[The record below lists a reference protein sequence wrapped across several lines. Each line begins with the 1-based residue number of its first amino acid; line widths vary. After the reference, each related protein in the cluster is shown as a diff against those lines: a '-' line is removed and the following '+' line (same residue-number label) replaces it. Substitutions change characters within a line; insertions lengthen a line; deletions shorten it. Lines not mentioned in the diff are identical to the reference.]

1 MRMMQKRTLT
11 LLLALCLLL
20 SAAFAEAPTAQP
32 QTATPVPAT
41 AQPVTPE
48 PVATKSSETTVPAE
62 TKNTQPEVTD
72 TQTGDGRSTSAP
84 TNAVPS
90 TEPEPDAGADTSAPT
105 TSAAASPSSGA
116 TPTPTPDGDAG
127 QTTDAPS
134 PSSGATPTP
143 TPDGDA
149 GQTTDAPSPS
159 SGATPTPT
167 PDGDAGQTT
176 DAPSPSSG
184 ATPTPTPTSGTTP
197 PAQTGEGPAWYWDGE
212 QKRYGEL
219 EDLLTLTGETIYIA
233 SDELFTLTGEAALLA
248 QEAEFALDAE
258 VFPEEEEYIL
268 YISDVGPNGETQ
280 EDTIYLWVGKEE
292 DAPPTPTPSTEPEPT
307 DPVEIEAEL
316 LVVPEMYR
324 AGAWSSTTPS
334 FTLSVVPDTLTGYT
348 FAISVDD
355 GGAQAVESPCVFS
368 TEGQHTLVFYLIDA
382 SGAQAARSTT
392 YTVWLDTAAPEAQ
405 AQFDMQTGTLT
416 VTATDAMSG
425 VDAISL
431 DGGET
436 WQAMTAAEDGT
447 FVYST
452 PLTAQV
458 AAGELMVRDAA
469 GNCWQSAESYG
480 VPGGMGGDFGGMG
493 GFGGGS
499 FGGGSFSGGGSSGTT
514 RTVSHSS
521 SSEEEAT
528 LYGAVALEVEEG
540 DMFVLTLGG
549 EELPLTLTLD
559 YDANDSEDAYS
570 AFTAELA
577 VWNGEEGD
585 EDCDTL
591 ILTASADA
599 ASLYAFRWDF
609 TGDVYK
615 TLLSSGVQYLVLR
628 VGDRV
633 TALSTAGFTAGTA
646 YNTLKSEGAASSE
659 FAYSLWMGDP
669 DPALEMEVEAR
680 GERYLLEAGE
690 GDMYYYDVY
699 TGDMDM
705 LNAAFGAASQEE
717 R

>member
-1 MRMMQKRTLT
+1 MRMMQKRTLA

-32 QTATPVPAT
+32 QSATPVPAT

-48 PVATKSSETTVPAE
+48 PVATKNSETTAPAE
-62 TKNTQPEVTD
+62 TKNTQPEVAG
-72 TQTGDGRSTSAP
+72 TQAVDGGSTSAP
-84 TNAVPS
+84 SNSAPS
-90 TEPEPDAGADTSAPT
+90 TEPEPDDGANTTAPT
-105 TSAAASPSSGA
+105 TGATASPA
-116 TPTPTPDGDAG
+116 PDGDAG
-127 QTTDAPS
+127 QTTDGPS
-134 PSSGATPTP
+134 PSSGATASPTPDGNAGQTTDGPSPSSSATP
-143 TPDGDA
+143 TPDGE
-149 GQTTDAPSPS
+149 
-159 SGATPTPT
+159 ATPTPT
-167 PDGDAGQTT
+167 PSDE
-176 DAPSPSSG
+176 
-184 ATPTPTPTSGTTP
+184 ATPTPTPTAGETTP
-197 PAQTGEGPAWYWDGE
+197 APAGEGPAWYWDGE
-212 QKRYGEL
+212 QKHYGEL
-219 EDLLTLTGETIYIA
+219 EELLLLTEETIYIA

-258 VFPEEEEYIL
+258 VFPEEEYIL

-280 EDTIYLWVGKEE
+280 EDTIYLWAGKEE

-348 FAISVDD
+348 FALSVDD
-355 GGAQAVESPCVFS
+355 GGAQAVESPCVFT

-405 AQFDMQTGTLT
+405 AQFDMQTGALT
-416 VTATDAMSG
+416 VTATDAISG

-431 DGGET
+431 DGGKT
-436 WQAMTAAEDGT
+436 WQTMTAAEDGS
-447 FVYST
+447 FVYT
-452 PLTAQV
+452 APLTAQV

-499 FGGGSFSGGGSSGTT
+499 FSGMGGFSGGGFSGGGSSGTT

-521 SSEEEAT
+521 GSEEEAT

-599 ASLYAFRWDF
+599 ASPYAFRWDF

-628 VGDRV
+628 VGERV

>member
-1 MRMMQKRTLT
+1 MRMMQKRTLA

-32 QTATPVPAT
+32 QPATPVPAT
-41 AQPVTPE
+41 AEPVTPEPVTPQPVTPE

-72 TQTGDGRSTSAP
+72 TQTADGQSTFAP
-84 TNAVPS
+84 TNAAPS

-105 TSAAASPSSGA
+105 TSAAA
-116 TPTPTPDGDAG
+116 
-127 QTTDAPS
+127 
-134 PSSGATPTP
+134 
-143 TPDGDA
+143 
-149 GQTTDAPSPS
+149 SPS

-212 QKRYGEL
+212 QKHYGEL

-258 VFPEEEEYIL
+258 VFPEEENYIL

-280 EDTIYLWVGKEE
+280 EDTIYLWAGKEE
-292 DAPPTPTPSTEPEPT
+292 DAPPTPTPTPSTEPEPT

-324 AGAWSSTTPS
+324 AGAWSSTAPS
-334 FTLSVVPDTLTGYT
+334 FTLTVVPDTLTGYT
-348 FAISVDD
+348 FAVSVDD
-355 GGAQAVESPCVFS
+355 GEAQAVESPCVFT

-416 VTATDAMSG
+416 VTATDALSG

-431 DGGET
+431 DGGKT

-447 FVYST
+447 FVYSA

-458 AAGELMVRDAA
+458 TAGELMVRDAA

-480 VPGGMGGDFGGMG
+480 VPSGMGGDFGGMG

-599 ASLYAFRWDF
+599 ASPYAFRWDF

-680 GERYLLEAGE
+680 GERYLLKAGE

>member
-1 MRMMQKRTLT
+1 MRIMQKRTLA
-11 LLLALCLLL
+11 LLQALCLLL

-32 QTATPVPAT
+32 QPATPVPAT

-48 PVATKSSETTVPAE
+48 PVTPQPVTPEPVATKNSETTAPAE
-62 TKNTQPEVTD
+62 TKNTQPEVTG
-72 TQTGDGRSTSAP
+72 TQTADGQSTFAP

-105 TSAAASPSSGA
+105 TSAAASPSTGA
-116 TPTPTPDGDAG
+116 TA
-127 QTTDAPS
+127 S
-134 PSSGATPTP
+134 PP
-143 TPDGDA
+143 PDGDA

-258 VFPEEEEYIL
+258 VFPEEENYIL

-280 EDTIYLWVGKEE
+280 EDTIYLWAGKEE

-348 FAISVDD
+348 FALSVDD
-355 GGAQAVESPCVFS
+355 GEAQAVESPCVFT

-382 SGAQAARSTT
+382 NGAQAARSTT

-405 AQFDMQTGTLT
+405 AQFDMQTGALT
-416 VTATDAMSG
+416 VTATDATSG

-431 DGGET
+431 DGGKT
-436 WQAMTAAEDGT
+436 WQAMTAAEDGS
-447 FVYST
+447 FVYT
-452 PLTAQV
+452 APLTAQV

-469 GNCWQSAESYG
+469 GNYWQSAESYG
-480 VPGGMGGDFGGMG
+480 MPGGGEMPGGGMDFGGGEMPDMSSFGGRGGGGGGGGGFPGGM
-493 GFGGGS
+493 
-499 FGGGSFSGGGSSGTT
+499 
-514 RTVSHSS
+514 
-521 SSEEEAT
+521 
-528 LYGAVALEVEEG
+528 
-540 DMFVLTLGG
+540 
-549 EELPLTLTLD
+549 
-559 YDANDSEDAYS
+559 
-570 AFTAELA
+570 
-577 VWNGEEGD
+577 
-585 EDCDTL
+585 
-591 ILTASADA
+591 
-599 ASLYAFRWDF
+599 
-609 TGDVYK
+609 
-615 TLLSSGVQYLVLR
+615 
-628 VGDRV
+628 
-633 TALSTAGFTAGTA
+633 
-646 YNTLKSEGAASSE
+646 
-659 FAYSLWMGDP
+659 
-669 DPALEMEVEAR
+669 
-680 GERYLLEAGE
+680 
-690 GDMYYYDVY
+690 
-699 TGDMDM
+699 
-705 LNAAFGAASQEE
+705 
-717 R
+717 

>member
-1 MRMMQKRTLT
+1 
-11 LLLALCLLL
+11 
-20 SAAFAEAPTAQP
+20 
-32 QTATPVPAT
+32 
-41 AQPVTPE
+41 
-48 PVATKSSETTVPAE
+48 
-62 TKNTQPEVTD
+62 
-72 TQTGDGRSTSAP
+72 
-84 TNAVPS
+84 
-90 TEPEPDAGADTSAPT
+90 
-105 TSAAASPSSGA
+105 
-116 TPTPTPDGDAG
+116 
-127 QTTDAPS
+127 
-134 PSSGATPTP
+134 
-143 TPDGDA
+143 
-149 GQTTDAPSPS
+149 
-159 SGATPTPT
+159 
-167 PDGDAGQTT
+167 
-176 DAPSPSSG
+176 
-184 ATPTPTPTSGTTP
+184 
-197 PAQTGEGPAWYWDGE
+197 
-212 QKRYGEL
+212 
-219 EDLLTLTGETIYIA
+219 
-233 SDELFTLTGEAALLA
+233 
-248 QEAEFALDAE
+248 
-258 VFPEEEEYIL
+258 
-268 YISDVGPNGETQ
+268 
-280 EDTIYLWVGKEE
+280 
-292 DAPPTPTPSTEPEPT
+292 
-307 DPVEIEAEL
+307 
-316 LVVPEMYR
+316 
-324 AGAWSSTTPS
+324 
-334 FTLSVVPDTLTGYT
+334 
-348 FAISVDD
+348 
-355 GGAQAVESPCVFS
+355 
-368 TEGQHTLVFYLIDA
+368 
-382 SGAQAARSTT
+382 
-392 YTVWLDTAAPEAQ
+392 
-405 AQFDMQTGTLT
+405 
-416 VTATDAMSG
+416 
-425 VDAISL
+425 
-431 DGGET
+431 
-436 WQAMTAAEDGT
+436 MTAAEDGS
-447 FVYST
+447 FVYT
-452 PLTAQV
+452 APLTAQV

-480 VPGGMGGDFGGMG
+480 VPGSMG
-493 GFGGGS
+493 GFGGGG

-521 SSEEEAT
+521 GSEEEAT

-599 ASLYAFRWDF
+599 ASPYAFRWDF

>member
-1 MRMMQKRTLT
+1 MRMMQKRTLA

-20 SAAFAEAPTAQP
+20 SAALAEAPTAQP
-32 QTATPVPAT
+32 QPATPVPAT

-48 PVATKSSETTVPAE
+48 PVATKSSETKTATEPAQTE
-62 TKNTQPEVTD
+62 NTQPTAAATQTENTQPEADVTQPAD
-72 TQTGDGRSTSAP
+72 GQPTPTPTPTASAQTPPSA
-84 TNAVPS
+84 
-90 TEPEPDAGADTSAPT
+90 
-105 TSAAASPSSGA
+105 GA

-134 PSSGATPTP
+134 GDATSTP

-149 GQTTDAPSPS
+149 DQATDA
-159 SGATPTPT
+159 
-167 PDGDAGQTT
+167 
-176 DAPSPSSG
+176 PSSG
-184 ATPTPTPTSGTTP
+184 ATPTPTPTSGETP
-197 PAQTGEGPAWYWDGE
+197 PAQAGEGPAWYRDGE
-212 QKRYGEL
+212 QKHYGEL
-219 EDLLTLTGETIYIA
+219 EELLRLTKDTIYIA

-268 YISDVGPNGETQ
+268 YISDVGPDGETQ
-280 EDTIYLWVGKEE
+280 EDTIYLWAGKEE
-292 DAPPTPTPSTEPEPT
+292 DAPPEPTASAEPEPT
-307 DPVEIEAEL
+307 DPVEVEAEL

-324 AGAWSSTTPS
+324 AGAWSATAPS

-348 FAISVDD
+348 FAVSVDD
-355 GGAQAVESPCVFS
+355 GEAQAVESPYTFS

-405 AQFDMQTGTLT
+405 AQFDMQTGALT
-416 VTATDAMSG
+416 VTATDALSG

-431 DGGET
+431 DGGKT
-436 WQAMTAAEDGT
+436 WQTMTAAEDGS
-447 FVYST
+447 FVYSA

-493 GFGGGS
+493 SMGGG
-499 FGGGSFSGGGSSGTT
+499 FGGSFSGGSGGSSGTT

-521 SSEEEAT
+521 GSEEETTA
-528 LYGAVALEVEEG
+528 YGAVALEVE
-540 DMFVLTLGG
+540 DTSMFALALGG
-549 EELPLTLTLD
+549 ETLPLTLTLD
-559 YDANDSEDAYS
+559 YEAGGDGNTAA

-591 ILTASADA
+591 ILTAPDNGAESP
-599 ASLYAFRWDF
+599 YAYRWDF

-615 TLLSSGVQYLVLR
+615 TLFNSGVQYLVLR
-628 VGDRV
+628 VGDHV

-646 YNTLKSEGAASSE
+646 YNALKSEGAASSE
-659 FAYSLWMGDP
+659 FAYSLWMGEP
-669 DPALEMEVEAR
+669 DPELEMEVEAR
-680 GERYLLEAGE
+680 GARYLLNAGE

-705 LNAAFGAASQEE
+705 LSAAFGATVQEE
-717 R
+717 Q

>member
-1 MRMMQKRTLT
+1 MRMMQKRTLA

-32 QTATPVPAT
+32 QPATPVPAT

-62 TKNTQPEVTD
+62 TKNTQTEVTG

-84 TNAVPS
+84 TNAAPS
-90 TEPEPDAGADTSAPT
+90 TEPEPDDGANTTAPT
-105 TSAAASPSSGA
+105 TGA
-116 TPTPTPDGDAG
+116 TA
-127 QTTDAPS
+127 S
-134 PSSGATPTP
+134 
-143 TPDGDA
+143 
-149 GQTTDAPSPS
+149 
-159 SGATPTPT
+159 PT

-197 PAQTGEGPAWYWDGE
+197 PARTGEGPAWYWDGD
-212 QKRYGEL
+212 QKHYGEL
-219 EDLLTLTGETIYIA
+219 GELLLLTEETIYIA

-268 YISDVGPNGETQ
+268 YISDVGPDGETQ
-280 EDTIYLWVGKEE
+280 EDTIYLWAGKEE

-324 AGAWSSTTPS
+324 AGAWSSTAPS
-334 FTLSVVPDTLTGYT
+334 FTLTVVPDTLTGYT
-348 FAISVDD
+348 FAVSVDD
-355 GGAQAVESPCVFS
+355 GEAQAVESPCVFA

-416 VTATDAMSG
+416 VTATDALSG

-447 FVYST
+447 FVYSA

-458 AAGELMVRDAA
+458 TAGELMVRDAA

-480 VPGGMGGDFGGMG
+480 VPGGMG

-521 SSEEEAT
+521 GSEEEAT

-559 YDANDSEDAYS
+559 YDANGSEDAYS

-599 ASLYAFRWDF
+599 ASPYAFRWDF

-680 GERYLLEAGE
+680 GERYLLKAGE

>member
-1 MRMMQKRTLT
+1 MRMMQKRTLA

-48 PVATKSSETTVPAE
+48 PVATKNAETTAPAE
-62 TKNTQPEVTD
+62 TKNTQPEVAG
-72 TQTGDGRSTSAP
+72 TQAVDGGSTSAP
-84 TNAVPS
+84 TNSAPS
-90 TEPEPDAGADTSAPT
+90 TEPEPDAGANTTAPT
-105 TSAAASPSSGA
+105 TGATASPA
-116 TPTPTPDGDAG
+116 PDGDAG
-127 QTTDAPS
+127 QTTDGPS
-134 PSSGATPTP
+134 PSSGATASPTPDGNAGQTTDGPSPSSSATP
-143 TPDGDA
+143 TPDGE
-149 GQTTDAPSPS
+149 
-159 SGATPTPT
+159 ATPTPT
-167 PDGDAGQTT
+167 PSDE
-176 DAPSPSSG
+176 
-184 ATPTPTPTSGTTP
+184 ATPTPTPTAGETTP
-197 PAQTGEGPAWYWDGE
+197 APVGEGPAWYWDGE

-219 EDLLTLTGETIYIA
+219 EELLLLTEETIYIA
-233 SDELFTLTGEAALLA
+233 SEELFTLTGEAALLA

-258 VFPEEEEYIL
+258 VFPEEENYVL

-280 EDTIYLWVGKEE
+280 EDTIYLWAGKEE

-324 AGAWSSTTPS
+324 AGAWSSTAPS

-355 GGAQAVESPCVFS
+355 GEAQAVESPCVFT

-405 AQFDMQTGTLT
+405 AQFDMQTGALT
-416 VTATDAMSG
+416 VTATDATSG

-431 DGGET
+431 DGGKT
-436 WQAMTAAEDGT
+436 WQAMTAAEDGS
-447 FVYST
+447 FVYT
-452 PLTAQV
+452 APLTAQV

-469 GNCWQSAESYG
+469 GNYWQSAESYG
-480 VPGGMGGDFGGMG
+480 VPGGMGGFGGG

-499 FGGGSFSGGGSSGTT
+499 FSGGGGSSGTT

-521 SSEEEAT
+521 GSEEEAT

-585 EDCDTL
+585 EDLDTL
-591 ILTASADA
+591 ILTASTDA
-599 ASLYAFRWDF
+599 EGPYAFRWDF

-680 GERYLLEAGE
+680 GARYLLNAGE

-705 LNAAFGAASQEE
+705 LSAAFGAAPQEE

>member
-1 MRMMQKRTLT
+1 MRMMQKRTLA

-32 QTATPVPAT
+32 QPATPVPAT

-48 PVATKSSETTVPAE
+48 PVATKNAETTAPAE
-62 TKNTQPEVTD
+62 TKNTQPEVAV
-72 TQTGDGRSTSAP
+72 TQAADGGSTSAP
-84 TNAVPS
+84 TNAAVS
-90 TEPEPDAGADTSAPT
+90 TEPDDGANTTAPT
-105 TSAAASPSSGA
+105 TGATASPA
-116 TPTPTPDGDAG
+116 PDGDAG
-127 QTTDAPS
+127 QTTDGPS

-143 TPDGDA
+143 TPSGDA
-149 GQTTDAPSPS
+149 GQTTDGPSPS
-159 SGATPTPT
+159 SSATPTPDGEATPTPT
-167 PDGDAGQTT
+167 PSDE
-176 DAPSPSSG
+176 
-184 ATPTPTPTSGTTP
+184 ATPTPTPTAGETTP
-197 PAQTGEGPAWYWDGE
+197 APVGEGPAWYWDGE
-212 QKRYGEL
+212 QKHYGEL
-219 EDLLTLTGETIYIA
+219 EDLLTLTEETIYIA

-258 VFPEEEEYIL
+258 VFPEEENYIL
-268 YISDVGPNGETQ
+268 YISDVGPNGKTQ
-280 EDTIYLWVGKEE
+280 EDTIYLWAGKEE

-324 AGAWSSTTPS
+324 AGAWSSTAPS
-334 FTLSVVPDTLTGYT
+334 FTLTVVPDTLTGYT
-348 FAISVDD
+348 FAVSVDD
-355 GGAQAVESPCVFS
+355 GEAQAVESPCVFT

-405 AQFDMQTGTLT
+405 AQFDLQTGTLT
-416 VTATDAMSG
+416 VTATDAISG

-431 DGGET
+431 DGGKT
-436 WQAMTAAEDGT
+436 WQTMTAAEDGS
-447 FVYST
+447 FAYSA

-599 ASLYAFRWDF
+599 ASPYAFRWDF

>member
-1 MRMMQKRTLT
+1 MRMMQKRTLA

-32 QTATPVPAT
+32 QPATPVPAT

-48 PVATKSSETTVPAE
+48 PVATKNSETTAPAE
-62 TKNTQPEVTD
+62 TKNTQPEITG
-72 TQTGDGRSTSAP
+72 TQAADGGSTSAP
-84 TNAVPS
+84 TSAAVS
-90 TEPEPDAGADTSAPT
+90 TEPDDGANTTAPT
-105 TSAAASPSSGA
+105 TGATASPAPDENAGQTTDGPSPSAGATASPTPSGDAGQATDGPSPSSSATPTPDGEA
-116 TPTPTPDGDAG
+116 TPTPTPSDE
-127 QTTDAPS
+127 
-134 PSSGATPTP
+134 
-143 TPDGDA
+143 
-149 GQTTDAPSPS
+149 
-159 SGATPTPT
+159 
-167 PDGDAGQTT
+167 
-176 DAPSPSSG
+176 
-184 ATPTPTPTSGTTP
+184 ATPTPTPTAGETTP
-197 PAQTGEGPAWYWDGE
+197 APVGEGPAWYWDGE
-212 QKRYGEL
+212 QKHYGEL
-219 EDLLTLTGETIYIA
+219 EELLLLTEETIYIA

-268 YISDVGPNGETQ
+268 YISDVGPDGETQ
-280 EDTIYLWVGKEE
+280 EDTIYLWAGKEE
-292 DAPPTPTPSTEPEPT
+292 DAPPEPTASAEPEPT
-307 DPVEIEAEL
+307 DPVEVEAEL

-324 AGAWSSTTPS
+324 AGAWSATVPS

-348 FAISVDD
+348 FALSVDD
-355 GGAQAVESPCVFS
+355 GEAQAVESPCVFS

-392 YTVWLDTAAPEAQ
+392 YTVWLDTATPEAQ
-405 AQFDMQTGTLT
+405 AQFDMQTGALT
-416 VTATDAMSG
+416 VTATDATSG

-447 FVYST
+447 FVYSA

-469 GNCWQSAESYG
+469 GNCWQSAENYG
-480 VPGGMGGDFGGMG
+480 VPGGMGG
-493 GFGGGS
+493 FGGGG

-521 SSEEEAT
+521 GSEEEAT

-577 VWNGEEGD
+577 VWNGVEGD

-599 ASLYAFRWDF
+599 ASPYAFRWDF

-628 VGDRV
+628 VGERV

-690 GDMYYYDVY
+690 GDMYYYDIY

>member
-1 MRMMQKRTLT
+1 MRMMQKRTLA

-32 QTATPVPAT
+32 QPATPVPAT

-62 TKNTQPEVTD
+62 TKNTQTEVTG

-84 TNAVPS
+84 TNAAPS
-90 TEPEPDAGADTSAPT
+90 TEPEPDDGANTTAPT
-105 TSAAASPSSGA
+105 TGA
-116 TPTPTPDGDAG
+116 TA
-127 QTTDAPS
+127 S
-134 PSSGATPTP
+134 
-143 TPDGDA
+143 
-149 GQTTDAPSPS
+149 
-159 SGATPTPT
+159 PT

-268 YISDVGPNGETQ
+268 YISDVGPDGETQ
-280 EDTIYLWVGKEE
+280 EDTIYLWAGKEE

-348 FAISVDD
+348 FAVSVDD
-355 GGAQAVESPCVFS
+355 GEEQAVESPCVFA

-416 VTATDAMSG
+416 VTATDALSG

-431 DGGET
+431 DGGKT

-447 FVYST
+447 FVYSA

-493 GFGGGS
+493 GFGGGG

-521 SSEEEAT
+521 GSEEEAT

-585 EDCDTL
+585 EADNEDLDTL

-599 ASLYAFRWDF
+599 ESPYAFRWDF

-680 GERYLLEAGE
+680 GERYLLKAGE

>member
-1 MRMMQKRTLT
+1 MRMMQKRTLA
-11 LLLALCLLL
+11 LLLAVCLLL
-20 SAAFAEAPTAQP
+20 SAALAEAPAAETQP
-32 QTATPVPAT
+32 ATPVPAT

-48 PVATKSSETTVPAE
+48 PVATKSSETKTATEPAQTE
-62 TKNTQPEVTD
+62 NTQPTTAATQTENTQPTAAATQTENTQPEADVTQPAD
-72 TQTGDGRSTSAP
+72 GQPTPTPTPTASAQTPPSA
-84 TNAVPS
+84 
-90 TEPEPDAGADTSAPT
+90 
-105 TSAAASPSSGA
+105 GA
-116 TPTPTPDGDAG
+116 TPTPTPDGDAD
-127 QTTDAPS
+127 QATDGPS
-134 PSSGATPTP
+134 TDATPTP

-149 GQTTDAPSPS
+149 DQATDA
-159 SGATPTPT
+159 
-167 PDGDAGQTT
+167 
-176 DAPSPSSG
+176 PSSG
-184 ATPTPTPTSGTTP
+184 ATPTPTPTSGETP
-197 PAQTGEGPAWYWDGE
+197 PAQAGEGPAWYRDGE
-212 QKRYGEL
+212 QKHYGEL
-219 EDLLTLTGETIYIA
+219 EELLRLTKDTIYIA

-248 QEAEFALDAE
+248 QEADITLDAD
-258 VFPEEEEYIL
+258 VFPEEENYIL
-268 YISDVGPNGETQ
+268 YISDVGPDGETQ
-280 EDTIYLWVGKEE
+280 EDTIYLWAGKEE
-292 DAPPTPTPSTEPEPT
+292 DAPPEPTASAEPEPT
-307 DPVEIEAEL
+307 DPVEVEAEL

-324 AGAWSSTTPS
+324 AGAWSATAPS
-334 FTLSVVPDTLTGYT
+334 FTLSAVPDTLTGYT
-348 FAISVDD
+348 FAVSVDD
-355 GGAQAVESPCVFS
+355 GEAQAVESPYTFS

-405 AQFDMQTGTLT
+405 AQFDMQTGALT
-416 VTATDAMSG
+416 VTATDATSG

-431 DGGET
+431 DGGKT

-447 FVYST
+447 FVYSA

-499 FGGGSFSGGGSSGTT
+499 FSGGGGGSSGTT

-521 SSEEEAT
+521 GSEEEAT

-577 VWNGEEGD
+577 VWNGEESD
-585 EDCDTL
+585 ETDNEDLDTL

-599 ASLYAFRWDF
+599 ASPYAFRWDF

-680 GERYLLEAGE
+680 GERYLLKAGE

>member
-1 MRMMQKRTLT
+1 M
-11 LLLALCLLL
+11 
-20 SAAFAEAPTAQP
+20 
-32 QTATPVPAT
+32 
-41 AQPVTPE
+41 
-48 PVATKSSETTVPAE
+48 ATKNAETTAPAE
-62 TKNTQPEVTD
+62 TKNTQPEITG
-72 TQTGDGRSTSAP
+72 TQAADGGSTSAP
-84 TNAVPS
+84 TNSAPS
-90 TEPEPDAGADTSAPT
+90 TEPEPDDGANTTAPT
-105 TSAAASPSSGA
+105 TGATASPTPDGNAGQTTDGPSPSSSATPTPDGEA
-116 TPTPTPDGDAG
+116 TPTPTPSDE
-127 QTTDAPS
+127 
-134 PSSGATPTP
+134 
-143 TPDGDA
+143 
-149 GQTTDAPSPS
+149 
-159 SGATPTPT
+159 
-167 PDGDAGQTT
+167 
-176 DAPSPSSG
+176 
-184 ATPTPTPTSGTTP
+184 ATPTPTPTAGETTP
-197 PAQTGEGPAWYWDGE
+197 APVGEGPAWYWDGE
-212 QKRYGEL
+212 QKHYGEL
-219 EDLLTLTGETIYIA
+219 EELLLLTEETIYIA
-233 SDELFTLTGEAALLA
+233 SEELFTLTGEAALLA

-258 VFPEEEEYIL
+258 VFPEEENYIL

-280 EDTIYLWVGKEE
+280 EDTLYLWAGKEE
-292 DAPPTPTPSTEPEPT
+292 DAPPTPSTEPEPT

-324 AGAWSSTTPS
+324 AGAWSSTAPS
-334 FTLSVVPDTLTGYT
+334 FTLTVVPDTLTGYT
-348 FAISVDD
+348 FAVSVDD
-355 GGAQAVESPCVFS
+355 GEAQAVESPCVFT

-416 VTATDAMSG
+416 VTATDALSG

-431 DGGET
+431 DGGKT
-436 WQAMTAAEDGT
+436 WQAMTAAEDGS
-447 FVYST
+447 FVYT
-452 PLTAQV
+452 APLTAQV

-469 GNCWQSAESYG
+469 GNYWQSAESYG
-480 VPGGMGGDFGGMG
+480 VPGGMGGFGGG

-499 FGGGSFSGGGSSGTT
+499 FSGGGGSSGTT

-521 SSEEEAT
+521 GSEEEAT

-577 VWNGEEGD
+577 VWNGVEGD

-599 ASLYAFRWDF
+599 ASPYAFRWDF

-680 GERYLLEAGE
+680 GERYLLKAGE

>member
-1 MRMMQKRTLT
+1 MRMMQKRTLA

-32 QTATPVPAT
+32 QPATPVPAT

-62 TKNTQPEVTD
+62 TKNTQTEVTG

-84 TNAVPS
+84 TNAAPS
-90 TEPEPDAGADTSAPT
+90 TEPEPDDGANTTAPT
-105 TSAAASPSSGA
+105 TGA
-116 TPTPTPDGDAG
+116 TA
-127 QTTDAPS
+127 S
-134 PSSGATPTP
+134 
-143 TPDGDA
+143 
-149 GQTTDAPSPS
+149 
-159 SGATPTPT
+159 PT

-258 VFPEEEEYIL
+258 VFPEEENYIL

-280 EDTIYLWVGKEE
+280 EDTIYLWAGKEE

-348 FAISVDD
+348 FAVSVDD
-355 GGAQAVESPCVFS
+355 GEEQAVESPCVFA

-416 VTATDAMSG
+416 VTATDALSG

-431 DGGET
+431 DGGKT

-447 FVYST
+447 FVYSA

-480 VPGGMGGDFGGMG
+480 VPGGMGG
-493 GFGGGS
+493 FGGGG

-521 SSEEEAT
+521 GSEEEAT

-585 EDCDTL
+585 EADNEDLDTL

-599 ASLYAFRWDF
+599 ESPYAFRWDF

-680 GERYLLEAGE
+680 GERYLLKAGE

>member
-1 MRMMQKRTLT
+1 MRMMQKRTLA

-32 QTATPVPAT
+32 QPATPVPAT

-48 PVATKSSETTVPAE
+48 PVATKSSETKTATEPAQTE
-62 TKNTQPEVTD
+62 NTQPTAAATQTENTQPEADVTQPAD
-72 TQTGDGRSTSAP
+72 GQPTPTPTPTASAQTPPSA
-84 TNAVPS
+84 
-90 TEPEPDAGADTSAPT
+90 
-105 TSAAASPSSGA
+105 GA

-134 PSSGATPTP
+134 GDATSTP

-149 GQTTDAPSPS
+149 DQATDA
-159 SGATPTPT
+159 
-167 PDGDAGQTT
+167 
-176 DAPSPSSG
+176 PSSG
-184 ATPTPTPTSGTTP
+184 ATPTPTPTSGETP
-197 PAQTGEGPAWYWDGE
+197 PAQAGEGPAWYRDGE
-212 QKRYGEL
+212 QKHYGEL
-219 EDLLTLTGETIYIA
+219 EELLRLTKDTIYIA

-248 QEAEFALDAE
+248 QEADLTLDAD
-258 VFPEEEEYIL
+258 VFPEEENYIL

-280 EDTIYLWVGKEE
+280 EDTIYLWAGKEE
-292 DAPPTPTPSTEPEPT
+292 DAPPEPTASAEPEPT
-307 DPVEIEAEL
+307 DPVEVEAEL

-324 AGAWSSTTPS
+324 AGAWSATAPS

-348 FAISVDD
+348 FAVSVDD
-355 GGAQAVESPCVFS
+355 GEAQAVESPYTFS

-405 AQFDMQTGTLT
+405 AQFDLQTGTLT
-416 VTATDAMSG
+416 VTATDAISG

-431 DGGET
+431 DGGKT
-436 WQAMTAAEDGT
+436 WQTMTAAEDGS
-447 FVYST
+447 FVYSA

-493 GFGGGS
+493 SMGGG
-499 FGGGSFSGGGSSGTT
+499 FGGSFSGGSGGSSGTT

-521 SSEEEAT
+521 GSEEETTA
-528 LYGAVALEVEEG
+528 YGAVALEVE
-540 DMFVLTLGG
+540 DTSMFALALGG
-549 EELPLTLTLD
+549 ETLPLTLTLD
-559 YDANDSEDAYS
+559 YEAGGDGNTAA

-591 ILTASADA
+591 ILTAPDNGAESP
-599 ASLYAFRWDF
+599 YAYRWDF

-615 TLLSSGVQYLVLR
+615 TLFNSGVQYLVLR
-628 VGDRV
+628 VGDHV

-646 YNTLKSEGAASSE
+646 YNALKSEGAASSE
-659 FAYSLWMGDP
+659 FAYSLWMGEP
-669 DPALEMEVEAR
+669 DPELEMEVEAR
-680 GERYLLEAGE
+680 GARYLLNAGE

-705 LNAAFGAASQEE
+705 LSAAFGATVQEE
-717 R
+717 Q

>member
-1 MRMMQKRTLT
+1 MRMMQKRTLA

-32 QTATPVPAT
+32 QPATPVPAT

-48 PVATKSSETTVPAE
+48 PVATKSSETKTATEPTQTE
-62 TKNTQPEVTD
+62 NTQPEADVT
-72 TQTGDGRSTSAP
+72 QPADGQP
-84 TNAVPS
+84 
-90 TEPEPDAGADTSAPT
+90 
-105 TSAAASPSSGA
+105 

-127 QTTDAPS
+127 QTTDGPS
-134 PSSGATPTP
+134 PSADATPTP

-149 GQTTDAPSPS
+149 GQATDA
-159 SGATPTPT
+159 
-167 PDGDAGQTT
+167 
-176 DAPSPSSG
+176 PSSG
-184 ATPTPTPTSGTTP
+184 ATPTPTPTSGETP
-197 PAQTGEGPAWYWDGE
+197 PAQTGEGPAWYRDGE
-212 QKRYGEL
+212 QKHYGALEEL
-219 EDLLTLTGETIYIA
+219 LRLTKDTIYIA

-248 QEAEFALDAE
+248 QEADLTLDAD
-258 VFPEEEEYIL
+258 VFPEEENYIL

-280 EDTIYLWVGKEE
+280 EDTIYLWAGKEE
-292 DAPPTPTPSTEPEPT
+292 DAPPEPTASAEPEPT
-307 DPVEIEAEL
+307 GPVEVEAEL

-324 AGAWSSTTPS
+324 AGAWSATVPS
-334 FTLSVVPDTLTGYT
+334 LTLSVVPDTLTGYT
-348 FAISVDD
+348 FAVSVDD
-355 GGAQAVESPCVFS
+355 GEAQAVESPYTFS
-368 TEGQHTLVFYLIDA
+368 AEGQHTLVFFLIDE

-405 AQFDMQTGTLT
+405 AQFDMQTGALT
-416 VTATDAMSG
+416 VTATDAISG

-431 DGGET
+431 DGGKT
-436 WQAMTAAEDGT
+436 WQTMTAAEDGS
-447 FVYST
+447 FVYSA

-493 GFGGGS
+493 SMGGG
-499 FGGGSFSGGGSSGTT
+499 FGGSFSGGSGGSSGTT

-521 SSEEEAT
+521 GSEEETTAD
-528 LYGAVALEVEEG
+528 GAVALEVE
-540 DMFVLTLGG
+540 DTSMFALALGG
-549 EELPLTLTLD
+549 ETLPLTLTLD
-559 YDANDSEDAYS
+559 YEAGGDGNTAA
-570 AFTAELA
+570 AFTAELT

-591 ILTASADA
+591 ILTAPDNGAESP
-599 ASLYAFRWDF
+599 YAYRWDF

-615 TLLSSGVQYLVLR
+615 TLFNSGVQYLVLR
-628 VGDRV
+628 VGDHV

-646 YNTLKSEGAASSE
+646 YNALKSEGAASSE

-680 GERYLLEAGE
+680 GERYLLKAGE

>member
-1 MRMMQKRTLT
+1 MCIRDRLEE
-11 LLLALCLLL
+11 LLLL
-20 SAAFAEAPTAQP
+20 
-32 QTATPVPAT
+32 
-41 AQPVTPE
+41 
-48 PVATKSSETTVPAE
+48 
-62 TKNTQPEVTD
+62 
-72 TQTGDGRSTSAP
+72 
-84 TNAVPS
+84 
-90 TEPEPDAGADTSAPT
+90 TE
-105 TSAAASPSSGA
+105 
-116 TPTPTPDGDAG
+116 
-127 QTTDAPS
+127 
-134 PSSGATPTP
+134 
-143 TPDGDA
+143 
-149 GQTTDAPSPS
+149 
-159 SGATPTPT
+159 
-167 PDGDAGQTT
+167 
-176 DAPSPSSG
+176 
-184 ATPTPTPTSGTTP
+184 
-197 PAQTGEGPAWYWDGE
+197 
-212 QKRYGEL
+212 
-219 EDLLTLTGETIYIA
+219 ETIYIA

-268 YISDVGPNGETQ
+268 YISDVGPDGETQ
-280 EDTIYLWVGKEE
+280 EDTIYLWAGKEE
-292 DAPPTPTPSTEPEPT
+292 DAPPEPTASAEPEPT
-307 DPVEIEAEL
+307 DPVEVEAEL

-324 AGAWSSTTPS
+324 AGAWSATVPS

-348 FAISVDD
+348 FALSVDD
-355 GGAQAVESPCVFS
+355 GEAQALESPCVFT

-405 AQFDMQTGTLT
+405 AQFDMQTGALT
-416 VTATDAMSG
+416 VTATDALSG

-431 DGGET
+431 DGGKT
-436 WQAMTAAEDGT
+436 WQAMTAAEDGS
-447 FVYST
+447 FVYT
-452 PLTAQV
+452 APLTAQV

-480 VPGGMGGDFGGMG
+480 VPGGMGGEFGGMG
-493 GFGGGS
+493 SMGGG
-499 FGGGSFSGGGSSGTT
+499 FGGSFSGGSGGSSGTT

-521 SSEEEAT
+521 GSEEEAT

-559 YDANDSEDAYS
+559 YDANDSEDTYS

-599 ASLYAFRWDF
+599 ASPYAFRWDF

-680 GERYLLEAGE
+680 GERYLLKAGE

>member
-1 MRMMQKRTLT
+1 MRMMQKQTLA

-48 PVATKSSETTVPAE
+48 PVATKNSETTAPAE
-62 TKNTQPEVTD
+62 TKNTQPEITG
-72 TQTGDGRSTSAP
+72 TQAADGGSTSAP
-84 TNAVPS
+84 TSAAVS
-90 TEPEPDAGADTSAPT
+90 AEPEPDAGANTTAPT
-105 TSAAASPSSGA
+105 TGATASPAPDGDAGQTTDGPSPSSGA
-116 TPTPTPDGDAG
+116 TASPTPDGDAG
-127 QTTDAPS
+127 QTTDGPS
-134 PSSGATPTP
+134 PSSSATPTPDGEATPTP
-143 TPDGDA
+143 TPSDE
-149 GQTTDAPSPS
+149 
-159 SGATPTPT
+159 
-167 PDGDAGQTT
+167 
-176 DAPSPSSG
+176 
-184 ATPTPTPTSGTTP
+184 ATPTPTPTAGETTP
-197 PAQTGEGPAWYWDGE
+197 APVGEGPAWYWDGE

-219 EDLLTLTGETIYIA
+219 EELLLLTEETIYIA
-233 SDELFTLTGEAALLA
+233 SEELFTLTGEAALLA

-258 VFPEEEEYIL
+258 VFPEEENYIL

-280 EDTIYLWVGKEE
+280 EDTLYLWAGKEE
-292 DAPPTPTPSTEPEPT
+292 DAPPTPSTEPEPT

-324 AGAWSSTTPS
+324 AGAWSSTAPS
-334 FTLSVVPDTLTGYT
+334 FTLTVVPDTLTGYT
-348 FAISVDD
+348 FAVSVDD
-355 GGAQAVESPCVFS
+355 GEAQAVESPCVFT

-405 AQFDMQTGTLT
+405 AQFDMQTGALT
-416 VTATDAMSG
+416 VTATDALSG

-431 DGGET
+431 DGGKT
-436 WQAMTAAEDGT
+436 WQAMTAAEDGS
-447 FVYST
+447 FVYT
-452 PLTAQV
+452 APLTAQV

-469 GNCWQSAESYG
+469 GNYWQSAESYG
-480 VPGGMGGDFGGMG
+480 VPGGMGGFGGG

-499 FGGGSFSGGGSSGTT
+499 FSGGGGSSGTT

-521 SSEEEAT
+521 GSEEEAT

-585 EDCDTL
+585 EADNEDLDTL
-591 ILTASADA
+591 ILTASTDA
-599 ASLYAFRWDF
+599 ESPYAFRWDF

-680 GERYLLEAGE
+680 GERYLLKAGE

>member
-1 MRMMQKRTLT
+1 MRMMQKRTLA

-32 QTATPVPAT
+32 QSATPVPAT

-48 PVATKSSETTVPAE
+48 PVATKNSETTAPAE
-62 TKNTQPEVTD
+62 TKNTQPEVAG
-72 TQTGDGRSTSAP
+72 TQAVDGGSTSAP
-84 TNAVPS
+84 SNSAPS
-90 TEPEPDAGADTSAPT
+90 TEPEPDDGANTTAPT
-105 TSAAASPSSGA
+105 TGATASPA
-116 TPTPTPDGDAG
+116 PDGDAG
-127 QTTDAPS
+127 QTTDGPS
-134 PSSGATPTP
+134 PSSSATPTPDGEATPTP
-143 TPDGDA
+143 TPSDE
-149 GQTTDAPSPS
+149 
-159 SGATPTPT
+159 
-167 PDGDAGQTT
+167 
-176 DAPSPSSG
+176 
-184 ATPTPTPTSGTTP
+184 ATPTPTPTAGETTP
-197 PAQTGEGPAWYWDGE
+197 APAGEGPAWYWDGE
-212 QKRYGEL
+212 QKHYGEL
-219 EDLLTLTGETIYIA
+219 EELLLLTEETIYIA

-258 VFPEEEEYIL
+258 VFPEEEYIL
-268 YISDVGPNGETQ
+268 YISDVGPDGETQ
-280 EDTIYLWVGKEE
+280 EDTVYLWAGKEE
-292 DAPPTPTPSTEPEPT
+292 DAPPTPSTEPEPT

-348 FAISVDD
+348 FAVSVDD
-355 GGAQAVESPCVFS
+355 GEAQAVESPCVFT

-416 VTATDAMSG
+416 VTATDATSG

-431 DGGET
+431 DGGKT

-447 FVYST
+447 FVYSA

-480 VPGGMGGDFGGMG
+480 VPGGMGG
-493 GFGGGS
+493 FGGGS

-521 SSEEEAT
+521 GSEEEAT

-599 ASLYAFRWDF
+599 ASPYAFRWDF

>member
-1 MRMMQKRTLT
+1 MRMMQKRTLA

-32 QTATPVPAT
+32 QPATPVPAT

-48 PVATKSSETTVPAE
+48 PVATKNAETTAPAE
-62 TKNTQPEVTD
+62 TKNTQPEVAG
-72 TQTGDGRSTSAP
+72 TQTGDGGSTSAP
-84 TNAVPS
+84 TSAAVS
-90 TEPEPDAGADTSAPT
+90 TEPDDGANTTAPT
-105 TSAAASPSSGA
+105 TGATASPA
-116 TPTPTPDGDAG
+116 
-127 QTTDAPS
+127 
-134 PSSGATPTP
+134 
-143 TPDGDA
+143 
-149 GQTTDAPSPS
+149 
-159 SGATPTPT
+159 

-219 EDLLTLTGETIYIA
+219 EELLTLTGETIYIA

-258 VFPEEEEYIL
+258 VFPEEENYIL

-280 EDTIYLWVGKEE
+280 EDTIYLWAGKEE

-334 FTLSVVPDTLTGYT
+334 FTLTVVPDTLTGYT

-355 GGAQAVESPCVFS
+355 GGAQAVESPCVFT

-392 YTVWLDTAAPEAQ
+392 YTVCLDTAAPEAQ

-416 VTATDAMSG
+416 VTATDALSG

-431 DGGET
+431 DGGKT
-436 WQAMTAAEDGT
+436 WQAMTAAEDGS
-447 FVYST
+447 FVYT
-452 PLTAQV
+452 APLTAQV

-480 VPGGMGGDFGGMG
+480 VPGGMGG
-493 GFGGGS
+493 FGGGS

-521 SSEEEAT
+521 GSEEEAT

-585 EDCDTL
+585 EADNEDLDTL
-591 ILTASADA
+591 ILTASTDA
-599 ASLYAFRWDF
+599 ESPYAFRWDF